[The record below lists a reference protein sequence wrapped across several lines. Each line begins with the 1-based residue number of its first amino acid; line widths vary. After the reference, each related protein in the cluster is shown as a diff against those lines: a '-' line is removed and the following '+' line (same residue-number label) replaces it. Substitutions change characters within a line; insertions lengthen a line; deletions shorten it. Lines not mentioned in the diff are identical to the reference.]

1 MATINGKMLK
11 SKKHVF
17 WEALLVTILIFL
29 GGLFIGMLVETGN
42 SSKIYDMYLQ
52 SEISL
57 SDATAT
63 SRLIETKDLDCETI
77 KESNIKVA
85 NRIYEEAKLLEQYE
99 DSGKLTES
107 MKLLHKKYD
116 LLRALLWTSNQK
128 SLERCEN
135 YNLIVYLYDYETQN
149 TNRKVIQNV
158 WSKILQEMRTQSYNF
173 LLLPIA
179 ANQNL
184 TTIEYLMEEYEVKQ
198 LPAIIINNE
207 HVLYELADARPILD
221 LLN

>member
-1 MATINGKMLK
+1 MLK

-17 WEALLVTILIFL
+17 WEALIITIVVFLAGLFL
-29 GGLFIGMLVETGN
+29 GMLIETSNSNKISNLF
-42 SSKIYDMYLQ
+42 LQ

-63 SRLIETKDLDCETI
+63 SRLIESGNIDCELI

-85 NRIYEEAKLLEQYE
+85 NRIYEEAKLLELYE
-99 DSGKLTES
+99 DSGKLTDS

-116 LLRALLWTSNQK
+116 LLRSLLWVSNQK
-128 SLERCEN
+128 SLDRCEN
-135 YNLIVYLYDYETQN
+135 YNLIVYLYDYN
-149 TNRKVIQNV
+149 TEDTGKKATQNV
-158 WSKILQEMRTQSYNF
+158 WSKILLDVKTQSYDI

-184 TTIEYLMEEYEVKQ
+184 TTIEYLMGEYEIEQ
-198 LPAIIINNE
+198 LPALVINNDQ
-207 HVLYELADARPILD
+207 VLYELEDANPVIK

>member
-1 MATINGKMLK
+1 MLK

-17 WEALLVTILIFL
+17 WEALIITIVVFLAGLFL
-29 GGLFIGMLVETGN
+29 GMLIETSNSNKISNLF
-42 SSKIYDMYLQ
+42 LQ

-63 SRLIETKDLDCETI
+63 SRLIESENLDCELV

-85 NRIYEEAKLLEQYE
+85 NRIYEEAKLLELYE
-99 DSGKLTES
+99 DSGKLTDS

-116 LLRALLWTSNQK
+116 LLRALLWVSNQK
-128 SLERCEN
+128 SLDRCEN
-135 YNLIVYLYDYETQN
+135 YNLIVYLYDYN
-149 TNRKVIQNV
+149 TEDTGKKAVQNV
-158 WSKILQEMRTQSYNF
+158 WSKILLNIKTQGYDI

-184 TTIEYLMEEYEVKQ
+184 TTIEYLMGEYEIKQ
-198 LPAIIINNE
+198 LPALVVNNDQI
-207 HVLYELADARPILD
+207 LYKLEDANPVIK